1 MSRRVATA
9 AQRKP
14 NMPSSAREHPIVV
27 WLSRTAD
34 AARMHDARLTSLTV
48 VLPCHDEEDNVDQAV
63 REASAAAR
71 DAAHDFEILVV
82 DDGSSDGTRRVA
94 AACAAENGHV
104 RVLPHGQN
112 RGYGAALRTGIAAA
126 RCDWILLTDADL
138 QFDLREVR
146 EFVAPAADLDLLVG
160 YRLARMDPLPR
171 RLNAYA
177 WNRLVD
183 RVFHLDIR
191 DVDCAFKLIR
201 RDLAQRL
208 HLTADGA
215 MISTELVARAALAG
229 ARMSEFGVH
238 HRPRLAG
245 RQSGADPAVVVSAF
259 RELRRIR
266 AELDATP
273 VPPRGPAPTEPPQT
287 AAA

>member
-1 MSRRVATA
+1 
-9 AQRKP
+9 
-14 NMPSSAREHPIVV
+14 MP
-27 WLSRTAD
+27 
-34 AARMHDARLTSLTV
+34 DARLTSLSV
-48 VLPCHDEEDNVDQAV
+48 VLPCHDEEGNVAQAV
-63 REASAAAR
+63 REAGVAARAAAL
-71 DAAHDFEILVV
+71 DHEILVV
-82 DDGSSDGTRRVA
+82 DDGSSDATRRLA
-94 AACAAENGHV
+94 GACAADDPHV
-104 RVLPHGQN
+104 RVLAHDDN

-138 QFDLREVR
+138 QFDLGELRD
-146 EFVAPAADLDLLVG
+146 FVAPAADHDLLVG
-160 YRLARMDPLPR
+160 YRLVRMDPFHR

-183 RVFHLDIR
+183 RVFALDVR

-208 HLTADGA
+208 RLTAAGA

-229 ARMSEFGVH
+229 ARIGEYGVH
-238 HRPRLAG
+238 HRPRTAG
-245 RQSGADPAVVVSAF
+245 RQSGADPAVVIGAF

-266 AELDATP
+266 AELDATSL
-273 VPPRGPAPTEPPQT
+273 PPRAPSPTEPPHP

>member
-1 MSRRVATA
+1 
-9 AQRKP
+9 
-14 NMPSSAREHPIVV
+14 
-27 WLSRTAD
+27 
-34 AARMHDARLTSLTV
+34 
-48 VLPCHDEEDNVDQAV
+48 
-63 REASAAAR
+63 
-71 DAAHDFEILVV
+71 
-82 DDGSSDGTRRVA
+82 
-94 AACAAENGHV
+94 
-104 RVLPHGQN
+104 
-112 RGYGAALRTGIAAA
+112 
-126 RCDWILLTDADL
+126 
-138 QFDLREVR
+138 
-146 EFVAPAADLDLLVG
+146 
-160 YRLARMDPLPR
+160 MDPLPR

-229 ARMSEFGVH
+229 ARISEFGVH
-238 HRPRLAG
+238 HRPRVAG
-245 RQSGADPAVVVSAF
+245 RQSGADPAVVISAF

-273 VPPRGPAPTEPPQT
+273 VPPRAPAPTEPPQT
-287 AAA
+287 ATA